1 MWTRTLILPL
11 LFTLF
16 GATVSAPTQPM
27 RASDQ
32 SLDDNTELK
41 NEVMKKYS
49 EARADC
55 LNEENIGEVAAK
67 KFEATQK
74 VTPELHCYAGC
85 VGYKMGIIKKEGG
98 FNEEAWMGFVS
109 KIGDDEKRQRLLHVG
124 TMTTNA
130 LDGLDRCESGNEL
143 SEISHVLKELKD
155 YE

>member
-1 MWTRTLILPL
+1 MS
-11 LFTLF
+11 FTIRKIQYFL
-16 GATVSAPTQPM
+16 TKSKMSIPTQPM
-27 RASDQ
+27 RANDQ
-32 SLDDNTELK
+32 TLDDSPELK
-41 NEVMKKYS
+41 NEVVKKFS

-67 KFEATQK
+67 KFEETQK

-98 FNEEAWMGFVS
+98 FNEEAWRGFVS
-109 KIGDDEKRQRLLHVG
+109 KIGDDEKRQKLLRVG

-130 LDGLDRCESGNEL
+130 LEGLDRCASGNEL

-155 YE
+155 YDE